1 MSISAFYNK
10 TVSTQRLTVV
20 ASSNKEIFST
30 NEAAISCAIHPLS
43 PKEALSSG
51 GAFFNTF
58 KMFCAVSEDIE
69 DKDRVID
76 GSDTYTVQ
84 SVAIFDDVVGNT
96 HKEIVLTKGE

>member
-20 ASSNKEIFST
+20 TGSNKEVFST

-43 PKEALSSG
+43 PKEVLSSG

-58 KMFCAVSEDIE
+58 KMFCGVDKDIE
-69 DKDRVID
+69 AKDRVID

-84 SVAIFDDVVGNT
+84 SVAIYDDVAGNT
-96 HKEIVLTKGE
+96 HKEIVLMKGE